1 MGELTPAFS
10 TADVLYAVTLKESF
24 MRYHRCTQPQLL
36 TQILWLHITL
46 SERFDVAAVEHWRK
60 RLHVHLSA
68 NGLVAAISP
77 TRIAVL
83 AVGRAISPPDRG
95 VVVGWLMAQAEV
107 VFVHIERRMHP
118 PRSTLFRRPSPA
130 QRRSPNPLAMRR
142 MRHQDHWPN
151 PSSRAGPD

>member
-24 MRYHRCTQPQLL
+24 MRYHRCTRPQPL
-36 TQILWLHITL
+36 TQIMWLHITL

-68 NGLVAAISP
+68 HGLVAAISP

-83 AVGRAISPPDRG
+83 AVGRAISPSDRV

-118 PRSTLFRRPSPA
+118 PRFTLFRRPSLAPS
-130 QRRSPNPLAMRR
+130 RSPNPLAVRL
-142 MRHQDHWPN
+142 MRHKDHWPD
-151 PSSRAGPD
+151 PSSCAGPD